1 MLRLGIVLLT
11 LLSISLQGRSDVAV
25 IVSNHSSLGKLTRE
39 QVLDIYTGRL
49 LTLPSNEIPLPM
61 DLRGTP
67 PVRQFFYQDLTGK
80 SLPQINSY
88 WARLLFSGQATPPR
102 LLPDAHA
109 MIKAVHENSAALG
122 FIDEHDLSP
131 DVKVLFVLPMP

>member
-1 MLRLGIVLLT
+1 MLRTGLMLWMLLA
-11 LLSISLQGRSDVAV
+11 LCLQGRADVAV
-25 IVSNHSSLGKLTRE
+25 IVSNHSSLGNLTRE

-67 PVRQFFYQDLTGK
+67 LARQYFYQDLTGK

-109 MIKAVHENSAALG
+109 MIKAVRENSAALG
-122 FIDEHDLSP
+122 FIDEHDISSG
-131 DVKVLFVLPMP
+131 VKVLFTLPAP